1 MQRRN
6 FLQNTA
12 LTLGGLAFLNQSTL
26 AAFLQDPTFKIKMLT
41 NEIGMFT
48 ERGGTI
54 LFMIGKD
61 GLTVVDTQ
69 FPDTAGHLIT
79 ELKKRSEKP
88 FSMVINTH
96 HHGDHSGGNIAFKGL
111 TNTVIAHSNALKNL
125 QAVAARA
132 KTEDKQFFP
141 TETFTDRLTKK
152 VGKERIVLHYFG
164 AGHTNGDIFVHFKKA
179 NIVHTGDL
187 VFNRRHPFV
196 DRTAGANIESWI
208 KILDKAQKTF
218 NADTTYIAGHAAEGY
233 DVVMKQ
239 ADVATF
245 SAYLGNLLKFTEA
258 EVKLGKSFAEIKKAT
273 AIPGSPEWKGTGIE
287 RPLQAAYEEITGTVV
302 PPAPATK

>member
-88 FSMVINTH
+88 FKMLINTH

-111 TNTVIAHSNALKNL
+111 TNTVIAHDNALKNL
-125 QAVAARA
+125 QVAAARS

-141 TETFTDRLTKK
+141 TETFSERLTKK
-152 VGKERIVLHYFG
+152 EGKERIVMHYFG
-164 AGHTNGDIFVHFKKA
+164 AAHTNGDSFIHFKKA
-179 NIVHTGDL
+179 NIVHVGDL
-187 VFNRRHPFV
+187 AFNRRHPFV

-208 KILDKAQKTF
+208 KVMDKAQKVF
-218 NADTTYIAGHAAEGY
+218 NSNTTYIAGHAAEGY
-233 DVVMKQ
+233 EVIMKQ
-239 ADVATF
+239 PDIAAF
-245 SAYLGNLLKFTEA
+245 GAYLGNLLKFTEA
-258 EVKLGKSFAEIKKAT
+258 EVKLGKSFDEIKKT
-273 AIPGSPEWKGTGIE
+273 TTIPGSPERKGTGIE
-287 RPLQAAYEEITGTVV
+287 RPLQAAYEEITGTTV
-302 PPAPATK
+302 PPATPTK